1 MGTHPIFESDFDCLT
16 DLAQPSRIIQGL
28 KETTYIK
35 QRMSSEDPEPVAGGN
50 QDDAT
55 VSSGQEPEQPVSPA
69 NIEVEEENESIES
82 AKSTNTST
90 KSEPAATAATT
101 TTKSK
106 EKSDLVYLTLIL
118 VDSGKSHEFRISP
131 KLSVT
136 EITRHVWKNW
146 PETWAEERVERPDI
160 LRLIFQGRFLHDDM
174 TLDRVRLPGK
184 KFAMH
189 LLPRERLPDHE
200 SHSRRQREKSGARR
214 RGCCTVQ

>member
-1 MGTHPIFESDFDCLT
+1 
-16 DLAQPSRIIQGL
+16 
-28 KETTYIK
+28 
-35 QRMSSEDPEPVAGGN
+35 MSSEATTTQLNNDQEEDQTSASSKAGSVKAEEEEH
-50 QDDAT
+50 Q
-55 VSSGQEPEQPVSPA
+55 SSASPTD
-69 NIEVEEENESIES
+69 IEVEEENESIES
-82 AKSTNTST
+82 AKSVDNG
-90 KSEPAATAATT
+90 KSSG
-101 TTKSK
+101 KD
-106 EKSDLVYLTLIL
+106 KSDLVYLTLIL
-118 VDSGKSHEFRISP
+118 VDSGKSHEFKISP

-146 PETWAEERVERPDI
+146 PDSWAEERVERPDI